1 MGQQLGFLKEGKQ
14 LLLGGA
20 GTRFEGVALCAVFL
34 TTQRLVAENSMDG
47 ILPTGSKNFLSRGS
61 VVLLVDGE
69 EVDLDTFSV
78 VCLSQKEQVEPAH
91 NLCQC
96 MAFVRQF

>member
-1 MGQQLGFLKEGKQ
+1 
-14 LLLGGA
+14 
-20 GTRFEGVALCAVFL
+20 
-34 TTQRLVAENSMDG
+34 MDG